1 MTRANAKSA
10 LSAVIISIPF
20 YAAMPAFA
28 QSTSLRARLMTLQG
42 DDNINA
48 TSVNT
53 KGVIVATVYAGITD
67 APSGVKIDGKIVT
80 ALPAP
85 TGWGALNP
93 RVINDKGDILG
104 WARHAGSGALNGTD
118 MFLLQSGSFNT
129 AYQSTLIEPGSNIS
143 GDMPLPMA
151 LTNNLKVSFNT
162 LYSLSGP
169 VGTSYGKPPHFK
181 SVPPLNRFVHVNSIN
196 ESGMVAG
203 VSYSFSGISSVFE
216 GVAGNFSTVA
226 PPNASR
232 VAGGWLNASGT
243 LAGSFEDTSGA
254 WHGFVY
260 QAGAYT
266 VFDMPEAASTISV
279 NAINDSGRV
288 VGSFIASNGTQRGF
302 LYNGSVVTAF
312 GRFPG
317 SDTLTLAIGNGG
329 AILLSD
335 EIPASEPKFLSYKVS
350 CAGSGC

>member
-1 MTRANAKSA
+1 MTATNAKLA
-10 LSAVIISIPF
+10 LYSVIIAISF
-20 YAAMPAFA
+20 VMVVPAFA
-28 QSTSLRARLMTLQG
+28 QTTKLPLRLLTIQG

-53 KGVIVATVYAGITD
+53 SGAIVATLYAGITD
-67 APSGVKIDGKIVT
+67 APSGVEIVGKTVTTLPQPDGW
-80 ALPAP
+80 A
-85 TGWGALNP
+85 GFNP
-93 RVINDKGDILG
+93 RVINDRGDILG
-104 WARHAGSGALNGTD
+104 WARHAGSGSLNGTD
-118 MFLLQSGSFNT
+118 MFLLKGGSFNG
-129 AYQSTLIEPGSNIS
+129 AYQSTLIEPGSNIAS
-143 GDMPLPMA
+143 DMPLPMA

-181 SVPPLNRFVHVNSIN
+181 NVPPLNRFVHVNSIN
-196 ESGMVAG
+196 QSGTIAG

-216 GVAGNFSTVA
+216 GIKGNFSTIA

-232 VAGGWLNASGT
+232 VAGGWLNNNGA
-243 LAGSFEDTSGA
+243 LAGSFEDTNG

-260 QAGAYT
+260 QGDTYT
-266 VFDMPEAASTISV
+266 VFDMPEAASTIST

-302 LYNGSVVTAF
+302 LYNGSTVTAF

-317 SDTLTLAIGNGG
+317 ADTLTPAIGNGG
-329 AILLSD
+329 TILLSD
-335 EIPASEPKFLSYKVS
+335 EIPASEPKFLSYKVMCS
-350 CAGSGC
+350 GAGC